1 MISIRLADPDA
12 NDSQGLL
19 DELSAVLV
27 EITGDSGQASFDAG
41 DVRAS
46 NARFVVARD
55 ADGNELGCGAFRPL
69 QSGVA
74 EIKRMYSRPGT
85 TGVGTAIL
93 SFLETEARH
102 LGYRALRLETRL
114 VNQRAVIFYERKG
127 YQRIQNYGKY
137 AGNPKAVCFEK
148 LL

>member
-1 MISIRLADPDA
+1 
-12 NDSQGLL
+12 
-19 DELSAVLV
+19 
-27 EITGDSGQASFDAG
+27 
-41 DVRAS
+41 
-46 NARFVVARD
+46 
-55 ADGNELGCGAFRPL
+55 
-69 QSGVA
+69 
-74 EIKRMYSRPGT
+74 MYSRPGT